1 MTADMRLM
9 LDELM
14 GRDRN
19 LSLVEKEKQMEHWSD
34 ESVSCST
41 KLRYLLF
48 LNKTGI

>member
-19 LSLVEKEKQMEHWSD
+19 LSLVEKERQMEHWSD
-34 ESVSCST
+34 ESVS
-41 KLRYLLF
+41 LL
-48 LNKTGI
+48 

>member
-19 LSLVEKEKQMEHWSD
+19 LSLVEKERQMEHWSD
-34 ESVSCST
+34 ESVCFT
-41 KLRYLLF
+41 HFFREFKFRV
-48 LNKTGI
+48 KM